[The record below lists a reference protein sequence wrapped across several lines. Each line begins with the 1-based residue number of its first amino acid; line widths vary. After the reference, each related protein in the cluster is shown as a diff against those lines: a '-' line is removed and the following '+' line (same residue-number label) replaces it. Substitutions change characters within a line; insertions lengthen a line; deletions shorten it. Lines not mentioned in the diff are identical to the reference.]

1 MKKYTCISILISAI
15 TLLVIGAA
23 YYTIFGNE
31 LAKYRVA
38 ISDQEFTTINAL
50 IELLRCIILSFVL
63 VKLVSMLGITTW
75 RKALSLSILLWVGF
89 PFVLW
94 LGAVNHEKT
103 PIMFAVIHLGD
114 WLIKLI
120 LVTIIL
126 AFRNNKHTN
135 Q

>member
-1 MKKYTCISILISAI
+1 MKEHTYISIVISTV
-15 TLLVIGAA
+15 TLFVIGAV

-31 LAKYRVA
+31 LVKYSTA
-38 ISDQEFTTINAL
+38 FANQEFTAINAL
-50 IELLRCIILSFVL
+50 VELLRCTILSFVL

-75 RKALSLSILLWVGF
+75 RKALSLSILLWIGF

-103 PIMFAVIHLGD
+103 PIVLAIIHSGD

-120 LVTIIL
+120 VVTIIL
-126 AFRNNKHTN
+126 TFRNKKDTN

>member
-1 MKKYTCISILISAI
+1 MKKYTYISILISTI
-15 TLLVIGAA
+15 TLFVIGAA

-31 LAKYRVA
+31 LAKYRMTFA
-38 ISDQEFTTINAL
+38 NQEFTAINAL
-50 IELLRCIILSFVL
+50 VELLRCIILSFVL
-63 VKLVSMLGITTW
+63 VILVSMLGITTW

-103 PIMFAVIHLGD
+103 SIMLAIIHLGD

-120 LVTIIL
+120 VVTIIL
-126 AFRNNKHTN
+126 AFRNKKDIN

>member
-1 MKKYTCISILISAI
+1 MKRYTYISILISTI
-15 TLLVIGAA
+15 TLFGIGAA

-31 LAKYRVA
+31 LAKYRMTFA
-38 ISDQEFTTINAL
+38 NQEFTAINAL
-50 IELLRCIILSFVL
+50 VELFRCIILSFLL
-63 VKLVSMLGITTW
+63 VKLVLMLGITTW
-75 RKALSLSILLWVGF
+75 RKALSLSMLLWVGF

-103 PIMFAVIHLGD
+103 PIMLAIIHLGD

-120 LVTIIL
+120 VVTIIL
-126 AFRNNKHTN
+126 AFRNKKDTN

>member
-1 MKKYTCISILISAI
+1 MKKYTCLSVLISTI
-15 TLLVIGAA
+15 TLFVIGAA

-31 LAKYRVA
+31 LAKYRA
-38 ISDQEFTTINAL
+38 AFSDQEFTAINAL

-126 AFRNNKHTN
+126 AFRNNKDTN